1 MGQSEKKWNPRPMAR
16 LYHIAMS
23 PYCRKVRLILAEK
36 RIECELIEERYWE
49 RDPSF
54 LRRNPAAK
62 VPVLEIDG
70 KIMSESAAICEY
82 LEEKYPNPALMPV
95 DINQRYEVRRLVG
108 WFDDKFHRDVT
119 SKLVYERVT
128 KKIMG
133 QGYPDS
139 KNVKDGAK
147 KIKYHLDYIA
157 WLLEQRS
164 WLAGDMMSLAD
175 FAAAAHLSALD
186 YISDVDW
193 HRNKAL
199 KDWYAKIKS
208 RPAFRSILADQVP
221 GFPQPSHYADL
232 DF

>member
-1 MGQSEKKWNPRPMAR
+1 MGQNKKKWNLRPMAR

-82 LEEKYPNPALMPV
+82 LEEKYPNPSLMPV
-95 DINQRYEVRRLVG
+95 DIHQRYEVRRLVG

-164 WLAGDMMSLAD
+164 WLAGDLMSLAD

-193 HRNKAL
+193 HRSKAL
-199 KDWYAKIKS
+199 KDWYATVSYTHLTLPTKRI
-208 RPAFRSILADQVP
+208 V
-221 GFPQPSHYADL
+221 
-232 DF
+232 

>member
-1 MGQSEKKWNPRPMAR
+1 MGQNKKKWNLRLMAR

-82 LEEKYPNPALMPV
+82 LEEKYPNPSLMPV
-95 DINQRYEVRRLVG
+95 DIHQRYEVRRLVG

-164 WLAGDMMSLAD
+164 WLAGDLMSLAD

-193 HRNKAL
+193 HRSKTL

>member
-1 MGQSEKKWNPRPMAR
+1 MGRNKKKWNLRPMAR

-82 LEEKYPNPALMPV
+82 LEEKYPNPSLMPV
-95 DINQRYEVRRLVG
+95 DIHQRYEGRRLVG

-147 KIKYHLDYIA
+147 KIKYHLDYI
-157 WLLEQRS
+157 LRQEEQ
-164 WLAGDMMSLAD
+164 
-175 FAAAAHLSALD
+175 
-186 YISDVDW
+186 
-193 HRNKAL
+193 NKEL
-199 KDWYAKIKS
+199 FFFDRLVLNLPNKQPK
-208 RPAFRSILADQVP
+208 
-221 GFPQPSHYADL
+221 PQEHTMQKFL
-232 DF
+232 INRLM

>member
-95 DINQRYEVRRLVG
+95 DIHQRYEVRRLVG

-175 FAAAAHLSALD
+175 FAAAAHLSTL
-186 YISDVDW
+186 VC
-193 HRNKAL
+193 
-199 KDWYAKIKS
+199 
-208 RPAFRSILADQVP
+208 QVC
-221 GFPQPSHYADL
+221 
-232 DF
+232 

>member
-1 MGQSEKKWNPRPMAR
+1 MGQNKKKWNLRPMAR

-82 LEEKYPNPALMPV
+82 LEEKYPNPSLMPV
-95 DINQRYEVRRLVG
+95 DIHQRYEVRRLVG

-164 WLAGDMMSLAD
+164 WLAGDLMSLAD

-193 HRNKAL
+193 HRSKTL

-221 GFPQPSHYADL
+221 GFPQPSHYAAL

>member
-1 MGQSEKKWNPRPMAR
+1 M
-16 LYHIAMS
+16 
-23 PYCRKVRLILAEK
+23 AEK

-95 DINQRYEVRRLVG
+95 DIHQRYEVRRLVG

-147 KIKYHLDYIA
+147 KDKISSRLYCMA
-157 WLLEQRS
+157 FGTTE
-164 WLAGDMMSLAD
+164 LAGGRYDELGRFCGGGASLGAGL
-175 FAAAAHLSALD
+175 H
-186 YISDVDW
+186 I
-193 HRNKAL
+193 
-199 KDWYAKIKS
+199 
-208 RPAFRSILADQVP
+208 
-221 GFPQPSHYADL
+221 
-232 DF
+232 

>member
-1 MGQSEKKWNPRPMAR
+1 MAR

-82 LEEKYPNPALMPV
+82 LEEKYPNPSLMPV
-95 DINQRYEVRRLVG
+95 DIHQRYEVRRLVG

-133 QGYPDS
+133 HGYPDS

-147 KIKYHLDYIA
+147 KIKFHLDYIA

-164 WLAGDMMSLAD
+164 WLAGDVMSLAD
-175 FAAAAHLSALD
+175 FSAAAHPSALD

-193 HRNKAL
+193 HRSKTL

-208 RPAFRSILADQVP
+208 RPAFRSILADQIP

>member
-1 MGQSEKKWNPRPMAR
+1 MAR

-82 LEEKYPNPALMPV
+82 LEEKYPNPSLMPV
-95 DINQRYEVRRLVG
+95 DIHQRYEVRRLVG

-133 QGYPDS
+133 HGYPDS

-147 KIKYHLDYIA
+147 KIKFHLDYIA

-164 WLAGDMMSLAD
+164 WLAGDVMSLAD

-193 HRNKAL
+193 HRSKTL

-208 RPAFRSILADQVP
+208 RPAFRAILADQVP
-221 GFPQPSHYADL
+221 GFPPPAHYADL

>member
-1 MGQSEKKWNPRPMAR
+1 MAR

-82 LEEKYPNPALMPV
+82 LEEKYPNPSLMPV
-95 DINQRYEVRRLVG
+95 DIHQRYEVRRLVG

-133 QGYPDS
+133 HGYPDS

-147 KIKYHLDYIA
+147 KIKFHLDYIA

-193 HRNKAL
+193 HRSKTL

-208 RPAFRSILADQVP
+208 RPAFRSILADQIS